1 MVVIMGAVNTASSSY
16 SNSHI
21 SLESINPLFDAN
33 TPIYLVVDE
42 MKFDNADYDIDVTLF
57 APVSNF
63 WKSYPENG
71 KTHVEIRTKI
81 DNDDNVVRT
90 VTCTCASGR
99 IYTNVFTKNGTPVYG
114 GWYDETTE
122 PSEELFYSDIEKLV
136 SYAVDPTKYR
146 DNRTTHIDAL
156 LSTVYGVDVS
166 DLDITTSVNGV
177 TPRELITSGRL
188 FDFIWWLL
196 DKGVK
201 MPSAEQGVDDAMSK
215 PIPILNMENKIKLFS
230 SALDV
235 RFSVYELFLT
245 LCTNY
250 SLINGYTPS
259 IDMYSV
265 MSITPGDVVA
275 AYIASRQWKYT
286 GWSCIDE
293 STIFMAERCSSC
305 DSIENG
311 DTYSW
316 NTNGMYNTV
325 SYTIYDTIDGAVT
338 NVHLDRVVTNG
349 CVNTKLIPFVCPET
363 VVSLKNTAK
372 HYENIGIDYGDL
384 LFRPIDKSKLKIII
398 TKKPYSDKSDI
409 KDIIVSDNVH
419 FIGDTNI
426 DSYDSVVANII
437 FDTDRGVMVCETTG
451 TNTIGAMINTS
462 AIDKYLGAFTTES
475 ITLGTPDNT
484 YTATNGFTY
493 YWGSFG
499 DNPYTLNDD
508 IGVKL
513 ADLNIYGNSSQVG
526 EGTIYNAFVR
536 VITSNDN
543 IITNQLE
550 SIRSDT
556 TYYGPIINQA
566 MRYAEDTDDY
576 CINRITEN
584 YIPMA
589 REDGDENTA
598 YRLLVRVET
607 VDNPDKSKARLA
619 VLTLPGTKDPD
630 RPQYHDVI
638 PCPFSTDMMSCD
650 IMMDITIGTH
660 VKYIYLAYDGNV
672 ITKIKSACIVPA
684 NHNFIESRYNRTDDG
699 VSLAS
704 IPVITDSGE
713 TDVRYKDKLK
723 RNGDGV
729 WVVEKRVLISKIH
742 VKPISGYD
750 AYGYT
755 NKAIFV
761 NDAMMNVKCDIASSD
776 PTTGKYVFYIGKMY
790 ETPEY
795 GTDITAIGDIPIY
808 ILNAKSAPTDDARIT
823 SENATVKYIPV
834 GTSVADIEVDDYV
847 IDIPMGTLG
856 TECVPANI
864 SYIVT
869 SVGGYINTIPFTATT
884 IDSAEFGYD
893 IRGNRVVD
901 CYGANIVVVCQLAA
915 NTTDPVGAFITK
927 LESKPIDF
935 RFAPIFG
942 YNDNGGIVSPYPVT
956 QICEEGYVTTVE
968 NISLEVPLNSS
979 LQNQYNSLRSYK
991 NGYLGLILFHTNAYL
1006 EAKYVISP

>member
-1 MVVIMGAVNTASSSY
+1 MGAVNTASSSY

-21 SLESINPLFDAN
+21 SLESINPLFDVN

-42 MKFDNADYDIDVTLF
+42 MKFDNADYDIDVTLS

-136 SYAVDPTKYR
+136 SYTLNPTKYR
-146 DNRTTHIDAL
+146 YNRSEHINAL

-166 DLDITTSVNGV
+166 DLDVTTSVNGV

-201 MPSAEQGVDDAMSK
+201 MPSAEQGIDDAMSR
-215 PIPILNMENKIKLFS
+215 PVPILNMENKIKLFS

-235 RFSVYELFLT
+235 RFSVYEMFLI
-245 LCTNY
+245 LCNSY
-250 SLINGYTPS
+250 NLINGYTTD
-259 IDMYSV
+259 ITMYPTI
-265 MSITPGDVVA
+265 SITPGDVVA
-275 AYIASRQWKYT
+275 AYIASRQWNYT

-293 STIFMAERCSSC
+293 STICMAERCSSC
-305 DSIENG
+305 DSIDTA

-325 SYTIYDTIDGAVT
+325 SYTIYDTIDGAIT
-338 NVHLDRVVTNG
+338 NMHLDRVVTNG
-349 CVNTKLIPFVCPET
+349 CINTKLIPFVCPEAIIN
-363 VVSLKNTAK
+363 LKTIAK
-372 HYENIGIDYGDL
+372 CYENIGIKYGNL
-384 LFRPIDKSKLKIII
+384 LFRPIEKSKLKIII

-409 KDIIVSDNVH
+409 KDIIVSDNIH

-426 DSYDSVVANII
+426 DGYDNVVANII

-451 TNTIGAMINTS
+451 TNTISTTINTS
-462 AIDKYLGAFTTES
+462 VIDKYLGAFATKS
-475 ITLGTPDNT
+475 IALGTSDNT
-484 YTATNGFTY
+484 YTGSNAFTY
-493 YWGSFG
+493 YWGCFG
-499 DNPYTLNDD
+499 DSSYTINDD

-513 ADLNIYGNSSQVG
+513 ADLNIYGNSSQSDG
-526 EGTIYNAFVR
+526 GAIYNAYVR
-536 VITSNDN
+536 VTTSNDN
-543 IITNQLE
+543 IITNQLD
-550 SIRSDT
+550 SILSDT
-556 TYYGPIINQA
+556 EYHGPFGNQ
-566 MRYAEDTDDY
+566 MYAEDTDDY

-584 YIPMA
+584 YIPIP
-589 REDGDENTA
+589 REDGDDNTA
-598 YRLLVRVET
+598 YKLLVRVET

-619 VLTLPGTKDPD
+619 ILTLPGTTNPD
-630 RPQYHDVI
+630 RPEYHDVI

-684 NHNFIESRYNRTDDG
+684 SHSFIESRYNRTDDG

-704 IPVITDSGE
+704 IPVLTDSGE

-723 RNGDGV
+723 RNGDGA
-729 WVVEKRVLISKIH
+729 WVVERRVLASKIH
-742 VKPISGYD
+742 VKSISGYD

-755 NKAIFV
+755 DKAVFV
-761 NDAMMNVKCDIASSD
+761 NDAIMNVKCDIASSD
-776 PTTGKYVFYIGKMY
+776 PATGKYVFYIGKMY
-790 ETPEY
+790 ATPED
-795 GTDITAIGDIPIY
+795 GTDTTAIGDTPIY
-808 ILNAKSAPTDDARIT
+808 ILNAKSAPTDDARIM

-847 IDIPMGTLG
+847 IDIPMATFGTD
-856 TECVPANI
+856 CVPASI
-864 SYIVT
+864 SYIVDAD
-869 SVGGYINTIPFTATT
+869 GAYIDTLPFTSNVV
-884 IDSAEFGYD
+884 DSAELGYD
-893 IRGNRVVD
+893 IHGNRATEY
-901 CYGANIVVVCQLAA
+901 YGANIAVVCQLTA
-915 NTTDPVGAFITK
+915 NIPDPVAEFITK
-927 LESKPIDF
+927 LESNPIDF
-935 RFAPIFG
+935 RFAPFFG
-942 YNDNGGIVSPYPVT
+942 YNDDGSTVSPYPVT
-956 QICEEGYVTTVE
+956 QICEEGYMTTVE
-968 NISLEVPLNSS
+968 NISLEVPLGSS

-991 NGYLGLILFHTNAYL
+991 NGYLGLIIFQTNAYL
-1006 EAKYVISP
+1006 EAKYVIST